1 MTRLP
6 DLERLRLLTREGP
19 LSLRPPR
26 PHGRE
31 RFLKGPVP
39 LSWLEE
45 AGRCSGKALHLGV
58 VLWFLAGV
66 TGRREMSLGRSELAR
81 FGVNRYATSRAL
93 AVLEQ
98 ANLVSVKRLP
108 GRKRIV
114 TLEHRLTRDP
124 GPKTSSSPS
133 DMTSPQRMDNR
144 SASGIDA

>member
-1 MTRLP
+1 MTGLP

-19 LSLRPPR
+19 PSLRPPR
-26 PHGRE
+26 PLGRE

-39 LSWLEE
+39 LSWLEA
-45 AGRCSGKALHLGV
+45 AGRCPGKALHLGV

-93 AVLEQ
+93 AALEKTK
-98 ANLVSVKRLP
+98 LVSVKRLP
-108 GRKRIV
+108 GRKRVV

-124 GPKTSSSPS
+124 GPKTPSGPS
-133 DMTSPQRMDNR
+133 DRTSPQGMDNP
-144 SASGIDA
+144 SATGFNS